1 MGSGAAMT
9 APMRML
15 LGAVLVSV
23 LLVGTY
29 VAAGGRDYR
38 PLATADPCLP
48 RSWPHVSGTTQIAV
62 QVAYSALDGAACK
75 LGTSREE
82 LTLAF
87 TSRDRL
93 DAFARAHHISRAQI
107 DSAARDGLQ
116 RGIDEG
122 ERSGAINGVEAF
134 VLRIAVRAAPVDRLI
149 EYVRQGLG

>member
-1 MGSGAAMT
+1 MRLVLAAVV
-9 APMRML
+9 ASL
-15 LGAVLVSV
+15 
-23 LLVGTY
+23 LLVGVY
-29 VAAGGRDYR
+29 LIAGGRDYR
-38 PLATADPCLP
+38 PLPTADPCQQ
-48 RSWPHVSGTTQIAV
+48 RSWPDVSGTSQIAE

-93 DAFARAHHISRAQI
+93 DAFARAHDVSTSQI
-107 DSAARDGLQ
+107 DNAARDGLM
-116 RGIDEG
+116 RAIDDG

-134 VLRIAVRAAPVDRLI
+134 VLRIAARAAPVDKLI